1 MLEMSRKEPYSCSFA
16 AGWAPWNYGLERFP
30 TRNIKHEASS
40 LSTCACSGLLIILI
54 KGFHSPTLLTR
65 GYRCIVAT
73 WRAGKQMFLQPAF
86 ARSDRKFNNT
96 REVNRSSTVASD
108 RSSRRSRS
116 RIGRTKDKTV
126 TRSNIRYR

>member
-1 MLEMSRKEPYSCSFA
+1 MLEMSRKELCSCSFA
-16 AGWAPWNYGLERFP
+16 AGWAPGNYGLERFR
-30 TRNIKHEASS
+30 TRNTKHEAAS
-40 LSTCACSGLLIILI
+40 LSTCSGLLIILI